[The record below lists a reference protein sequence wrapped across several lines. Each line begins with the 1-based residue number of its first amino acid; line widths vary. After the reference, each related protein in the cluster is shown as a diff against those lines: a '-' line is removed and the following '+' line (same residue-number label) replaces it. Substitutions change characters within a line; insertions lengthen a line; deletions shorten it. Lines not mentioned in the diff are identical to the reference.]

1 MTIEEI
7 AQTIGP
13 VPSDKIRDII
23 NLSNKKK
30 ALYHG
35 IKYKENVPKILEK
48 GLKPLTPEGG
58 QCSFWATGES
68 LFMPMMDSPFFCYSD
83 SYDPKQPE
91 LTELNLAFTLYDNLQ
106 QAGINLPPYENDSQI
121 TIHETIPKNLFTI
134 LQVKF
139 YHAPESER
147 ANRQTAEIE
156 LLDLIKQLLQY
167 PDLLTPIYTSEI
179 RF

>member
-1 MTIEEI
+1 MVIEEI

-23 NLSNKKK
+23 NQSNERKV
-30 ALYHG
+30 LYHG
-35 IKYKENVPKILEK
+35 IKYIKNVPKILEE

-58 QCSFWATGES
+58 QCSFWATGKS
-68 LFMPMMDSPFFCYSD
+68 LFIPMMDSPFFHYSG
-83 SYDPKQPE
+83 SYNPKQPE

-106 QAGINLPPYENDSQI
+106 QAGIVLPTYENDSQI
-121 TIHETIPKNLFTI
+121 RIHETVPKNLFTI

-139 YHAPESER
+139 YHVPKVRR

-167 PDLLTPIYTSEI
+167 PDLLTPIYTSQI
-179 RF
+179 SF